1 MELSSPIIHSTD
13 LQSVNGVRC
22 IYAPGH
28 SIDQIACKI
37 GGLVFASDSIQGT
50 GIEGDTF
57 GKRIPQIASI
67 GDYIR
72 TIDTYAEMEPE
83 TMVLGHN
90 YLPFNSNVVEGSNID
105 RLLFESKNVV
115 KELVEMGRS
124 ILDDGFLTLG
134 EFATRL
140 LNLFGISDLYPQAII
155 TAQSILSWL
164 SSSIEKTSEGEIEFF
179 RLKKE

>member
-1 MELSSPIIHSTD
+1 M
-13 LQSVNGVRC
+13 
-22 IYAPGH
+22 
-28 SIDQIACKI
+28 
-37 GGLVFASDSIQGT
+37 
-50 GIEGDTF
+50 
-57 GKRIPQIASI
+57 
-67 GDYIR
+67 
-72 TIDTYAEMEPE
+72 
-83 TMVLGHN
+83 GHN

-140 LNLFGISDLYPQAII
+140 LNLFGIRDLYPQAII